1 MNSYLVSFKYDY
13 YCQGTESTYVSVLVS
28 EANSFEHACIRIIN
42 NGTWDKPRE
51 FENLTV

>member
-13 YCQGTESTYVSVLVS
+13 YCQGTESTYISVFVRNA
-28 EANSFEHACIRIIN
+28 ETFEDACEQIIDN
-42 NGTWDKPRE
+42 HGWDNPRE